1 MKLENNHMLSSLS
14 TAIVTSF
21 SVVFVFFFFF
31 SIQLAEKI
39 AQVFESNRFFTKAIS
54 ESHRS
59 LIS

>member
-1 MKLENNHMLSSLS
+1 MLSNLS

-21 SVVFVFFFFF
+21 SVVFVFFFF

-39 AQVFESNRFFTKAIS
+39 AQVFEAIS

-59 LIS
+59 LIN

>member
-1 MKLENNHMLSSLS
+1 MLSSLS

-21 SVVFVFFFFF
+21 SVVFVFFF

-54 ESHRS
+54 ESNRS

>member
-1 MKLENNHMLSSLS
+1 MKLENNHMLSNLS
-14 TAIVTSF
+14 TEIVTSF
-21 SVVFVFFFFF
+21 SVVFVFFFF

-54 ESHRS
+54 GSNRS

>member
-1 MKLENNHMLSSLS
+1 MLSSLS

-21 SVVFVFFFFF
+21 SVVFVFF

-54 ESHRS
+54 ESNRS